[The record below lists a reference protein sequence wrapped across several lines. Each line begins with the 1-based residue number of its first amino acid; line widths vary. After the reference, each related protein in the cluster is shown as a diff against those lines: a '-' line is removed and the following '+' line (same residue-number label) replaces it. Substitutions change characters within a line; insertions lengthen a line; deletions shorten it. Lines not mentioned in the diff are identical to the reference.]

1 MLYRKSR
8 VKRSSAM
15 RSISKSNLLSGDCG
29 SNSGSGSD
37 GGSGEDSNVTS
48 ARVVPAVAVGRVKK
62 TAPSKYFL

>member
-1 MLYRKSR
+1 
-8 VKRSSAM
+8 M
-15 RSISKSNLLSGDCG
+15 RSISKSNLLYGDCG